1 MGVGG
6 GKGWGIKRVGATPNP
21 ITRFLSHAPRLLP
34 NHMRLYVSLYNK
46 QLLPDIIMMMIK
58 IRYLLTSQ
66 SLSPRQ
72 LVCMPWMEQ
81 AVS

>member
-1 MGVGG
+1 MGG

-34 NHMRLYVSLYNK
+34 NHMCLYVSLYNK

-66 SLSPRQ
+66 S
-72 LVCMPWMEQ
+72 
-81 AVS
+81 